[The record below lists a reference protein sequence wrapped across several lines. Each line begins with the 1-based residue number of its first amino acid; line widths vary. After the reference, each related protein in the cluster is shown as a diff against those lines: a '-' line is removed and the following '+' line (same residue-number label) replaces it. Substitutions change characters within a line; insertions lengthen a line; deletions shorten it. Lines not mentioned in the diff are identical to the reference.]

1 MNEERPTRVVDET
14 ALPSAQ
20 IHPSVE
26 DPKAQRKQRINDA
39 FTIGSFQS
47 RPMDIEFFNRTKR

>member
-1 MNEERPTRVVDET
+1 MNNERPVRVVDEA

-26 DPKAQRKQRINDA
+26 DPRAQKKQRMTDA
-39 FTIGSFQS
+39 FTIGSVQS
-47 RPMDIEFFNRTKR
+47 RPMDIEFFNRVKR